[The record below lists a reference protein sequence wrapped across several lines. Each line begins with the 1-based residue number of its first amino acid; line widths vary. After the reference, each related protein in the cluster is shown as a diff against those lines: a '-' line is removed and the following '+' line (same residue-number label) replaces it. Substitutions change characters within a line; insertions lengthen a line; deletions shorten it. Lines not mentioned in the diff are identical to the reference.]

1 MKRNSFL
8 EKTIEEL
15 DIDKKIINKLKEKNI
30 NHIKD
35 VWILKRKDL
44 KEYGLVDSEINQIAI
59 KLELHGLDLNK
70 KKY

>member
-1 MKRNSFL
+1 MKKSLFL
-8 EKTIEEL
+8 EKEIKEL
-15 DIDKKIINKLKEKNI
+15 DIDKKIINKLKENNI

-44 KEYGLVDSEINQIAI
+44 KELGLIDSEINQIAI
-59 KLELHGLDLNK
+59 KLELHGLDLGK